1 LVYNK
6 RLKYIFLLILTL
18 DLIKLQILLI
28 GKKNEIELKKRIIK
42 KYNFIEFL
50 NNTINKKTIL
60 IFEPREFHNEC
71 TPGYTKYFID
81 LGYNVDI
88 LMRYQGIDSFS
99 YFNDN
104 IENIRMFL
112 YNKLREIKKRKEFN
126 LIIKK
131 YDYILLETFFK
142 EEKKL
147 FKELHLY
154 NNNSIFIFHEI
165 ELFDKYFTKSKY
177 FNKNRVWTLGNSS
190 IGLQVNPHY
199 FGNIAIKGKSKKTK
213 FFLTSTIKRDYKP
226 LIESVNLLHKENLNF
241 EIIVTGRV
249 SSFNSNRI
257 SANISNNFI
266 FNHHVSYSKLYQ
278 LVDNSDYIIILLS
291 PDNKYDE
298 EYKTKKV
305 TGSYQLSLGFNKP
318 CLINNEFADYYDL
331 NSQNSLIYNN
341 KNLYIAMKKAIL
353 MNNSEYKKIQH
364 NLQIKKKE
372 IYNISVNNVKRA
384 IENLNDS

>member
-1 LVYNK
+1 MVYNK

-147 FKELHLY
+147 FKKLHLY

-177 FNKNRVWTLGNSS
+177 FNKNRVWTLGNTT

-199 FGNIAIKGKSKKTK
+199 FGNILIKGKSKKTK

-226 LIESVNLLHKENLNF
+226 LIESVNNLLKENFNF

-249 SSFNSNRI
+249 SFFNSSCI

-266 FNHHVSYSKLYQ
+266 FNHNVSYSKLYQ

-291 PDNKYDE
+291 PNNKYDE
-298 EYKTKKV
+298 KYKTKKV

-318 CLINNEFADYYDL
+318 CLINNEFADYYDF
-331 NSQNSLIYNN
+331 NSQNSLIYNDI
-341 KNLYIAMKKAIL
+341 NLYSAMKKAIL
-353 MNNSEYKKIQH
+353 MNNTEYKKIQH
-364 NLQIKKKE
+364 NLQIKTKE
-372 IYNISVNNVKRA
+372 VYNISINNVKRA

>member
-1 LVYNK
+1 MIFNK

-18 DLIKLQILLI
+18 DLIRLQILLI
-28 GKKNEIELKKRIIK
+28 GKKNIIELKKRMIK
-42 KYNFIEFL
+42 QYDFIEFF
-50 NNTINKKTIL
+50 NNTINKKTVL
-60 IFEPREFHNEC
+60 IFEPRDCHNEC

-88 LMRYQGIDSFS
+88 LMRYRGIDSFS
-99 YFNDN
+99 YFNDSN
-104 IENIRMFL
+104 ENIRVFL
-112 YNKLREIKKRKEFN
+112 YNELREIKKRKKFN

-142 EEKKL
+142 EEKEL
-147 FKELHLY
+147 FKKLHLY

-165 ELFDKYFTKSKY
+165 ELYDKHFTKSKY
-177 FNKNRVWTLGNSS
+177 FNKNRVWTLGNTT

-199 FGNIAIKGKSKKTK
+199 FGNILIKGKSKKTK

-226 LIESVNLLHKENLNF
+226 LIESANQLQKENFNF
-241 EIIVTGRV
+241 KIIVTGRD
-249 SSFNSNRI
+249 SSFNSSCI
-257 SANISNNFI
+257 SANINNNFI
-266 FNHHVSYSKLYQ
+266 FNHNVSYSELYQ

-298 EYKTKKV
+298 IYKTKKV

-318 CLINNEFADYYDL
+318 CLINNEFADYYDF

-341 KNLYIAMKKAIL
+341 KNLYIEMKKAIL

-372 IYNISVNNVKRA
+372 LYNISVNNVKRA

>member
-1 LVYNK
+1 MVYNK

-28 GKKNEIELKKRIIK
+28 GKKNVIELKKRMIK
-42 KYNFIEFL
+42 QYDFIEFF

-226 LIESVNLLHKENLNF
+226 LIESVNNLLKENFNF

-249 SSFNSNRI
+249 SSFNSSCI

-266 FNHHVSYSKLYQ
+266 FNHNVSYSKLYQ

-298 EYKTKKV
+298 IYKTKKV

-318 CLINNEFADYYDL
+318 CLINNEFADYYDF
-331 NSQNSLIYNN
+331 NSQNSLIYNDI
-341 KNLYIAMKKAIL
+341 NLYSAMKKAIL
-353 MNNSEYKKIQH
+353 MHNTEYKKIQH
-364 NLQIKKKE
+364 NLQIKTKE
-372 IYNISVNNVKRA
+372 VYNISINNVKRA

>member
-1 LVYNK
+1 MIYNK

-18 DLIKLQILLI
+18 DLI
-28 GKKNEIELKKRIIK
+28 GKKNVIELKKRIIK
-42 KYNFIEFL
+42 KHNFIEFF

-60 IFEPREFHNEC
+60 IFESRNFHNEC

-88 LMRYQGIDSFS
+88 LMQYQGIDSFS

-104 IENIRMFL
+104 NENIRMFL

-372 IYNISVNNVKRA
+372 LYNISVNNVKRA

>member
-1 LVYNK
+1 MVYNK

-42 KYNFIEFL
+42 KYNFTEFL

-60 IFEPREFHNEC
+60 IFESRNFHNEC

-88 LMRYQGIDSFS
+88 LMRYEGIDSFS

-112 YNKLREIKKRKEFN
+112 YNKLREIKKRKKFN
-126 LIIKK
+126 LSIKK
-131 YDYILLETFFK
+131 YDYILLETFFE

-199 FGNIAIKGKSKKTK
+199 FGNIPIKGKSKKTK

-249 SSFNSNRI
+249 SSFNSSCI
-257 SANISNNFI
+257 SSNISNNFI
-266 FNHHVSYSKLYQ
+266 FNHNVSYSKLYQ

-298 EYKTKKV
+298 KYKTKKV

-318 CLINNEFADYYDL
+318 CLINNEFADYYDF
-331 NSQNSLIYNN
+331 NSQNSLIYNDI
-341 KNLYIAMKKAIL
+341 NLYSAMKKAIL
-353 MNNSEYKKIQH
+353 MNNTEYKKILH
-364 NLQIKKKE
+364 NLQIKTKE
-372 IYNISVNNVKRA
+372 VYNISINNVKRA

>member
-1 LVYNK
+1 MIYNK

-28 GKKNEIELKKRIIK
+28 GKKNVIELKKRIIK
-42 KYNFIEFL
+42 KHNFIEFF

-60 IFEPREFHNEC
+60 IFESRNFHNEC

-88 LMRYQGIDSFS
+88 LMQYQGIDSFS

-104 IENIRMFL
+104 NENIRMFL
-112 YNKLREIKKRKEFN
+112 YNKLREIKKRKKFN
-126 LIIKK
+126 LSIKK

-142 EEKKL
+142 KEKKL

-199 FGNIAIKGKSKKTK
+199 FGNIPIKGKSKKTK
-213 FFLTSTIKRDYKP
+213 FFLTSTIKRDYKS

-372 IYNISVNNVKRA
+372 LYNISVNNVKRA